1 MHLGIRESVALARG
15 VSRSLR
21 GQEHVPEV
29 AVFPSFTALS
39 EVHKSL
45 ARSRIAVGAQQVG
58 VDKQG
63 AYTGEVS
70 PAQLEDVGC
79 RYALV
84 GHSERRWQFEESDA
98 LVRRRL
104 QACLRSKITP
114 VLCVGETTSMRETG
128 EQEVAIREQL
138 RSALG
143 QLGAGTSDFMVA
155 YEPVW
160 AIGSGET
167 ASVAQVID
175 MHAFIRSEL
184 SGLLN
189 GDADEVPILYGGS
202 VRAENAYQLLREREV
217 DGVLVGGASLKI
229 HAFGDILEAAIDVV
243 TAQRI

>member
-1 MHLGIRESVALARG
+1 MKYVFGNWKMHLGIRESVALARG

-84 GHSERRWQFEESDA
+84 GHSERR
-98 LVRRRL
+98 LIL
-104 QACLRSKITP
+104 
-114 VLCVGETTSMRETG
+114 GEC
-128 EQEVAIREQL
+128 
-138 RSALG
+138 
-143 QLGAGTSDFMVA
+143 
-155 YEPVW
+155 
-160 AIGSGET
+160 
-167 ASVAQVID
+167 
-175 MHAFIRSEL
+175 
-184 SGLLN
+184 
-189 GDADEVPILYGGS
+189 DEVV
-202 VRAENAYQLLREREV
+202 VR
-217 DGVLVGGASLKI
+217 K
-229 HAFGDILEAAIDVV
+229 FAAVQ
-243 TAQRI
+243 AAG